1 MGFARHPALIA
12 TFLALLVVATAL
24 SWPRNST
31 RNPTANPEV
40 STEMPLFNGAAING
54 PVQRVDLP
62 LSPPPFRCDSL
73 AAKDC
78 FEMFQR
84 YQSSMAITTVPAQHF
99 LNRVDRSANEPAD
112 CALNARH
119 RGDRC
124 PIRDNR

>member
-12 TFLALLVVATAL
+12 AFLALLVLATAL
-24 SWPRNST
+24 SWP

-40 STEMPLFNGAAING
+40 STEVPVVNGAAING
-54 PVQRVDLP
+54 PVRRADLP

-84 YQSSMAITTVPAQHF
+84 YQSSMATTTVPAQPV
-99 LNRVDRSANEPAD
+99 LNRFDRSGNEPAD
-112 CALNARH
+112 CALNAGH

-124 PIRDNR
+124 LMRGNR

>member
-12 TFLALLVVATAL
+12 ALLALLVLATAL
-24 SWPRNST
+24 SWP

-40 STEMPLFNGAAING
+40 STEMPMVNGAAING
-54 PVQRVDLP
+54 PVRRSDLA

-84 YQSSMAITTVPAQHF
+84 YQSSMAITTVPAEHV
-99 LNRVDRSANEPAD
+99 LNRFDRSANEAAD
-112 CALNARH
+112 CALNAGH

-124 PIRDNR
+124 LTRGNR

>member
-12 TFLALLVVATAL
+12 AFLALLVIATAL
-24 SWPRNST
+24 SWP

-40 STEMPLFNGAAING
+40 STEVPAVNGTAING
-54 PVQRVDLP
+54 PMQRADLP

-84 YQSSMAITTVPAQHF
+84 YQSSMAMTTVPAERF
-99 LNRVDRSANEPAD
+99 LNRFDRSANEPAD
-112 CALNARH
+112 CALNAGH

-124 PIRDNR
+124 LTRDNR

>member
-12 TFLALLVVATAL
+12 ALLALLVLATAA
-24 SWPRNST
+24 SWP

-40 STEMPLFNGAAING
+40 STEMPMINGAVIDG
-54 PVQRVDLP
+54 PVRRSDHLA
-62 LSPPPFRCDSL
+62 LSTPPFRCDSL

-84 YQSSMAITTVPAQHF
+84 YQSSMAITTVPAEHF
-99 LNRVDRSANEPAD
+99 LNRVDRSANDPAD
-112 CALNARH
+112 CALNAGH

-124 PIRDNR
+124 PTRDNR

>member
-12 TFLALLVVATAL
+12 ALLALLVVATAL
-24 SWPRNST
+24 SWPRN
-31 RNPTANPEV
+31 PTANPEV
-40 STEMPLFNGAAING
+40 STEMPVVNGAAING
-54 PVQRVDLP
+54 PVQRADLP

-84 YQSSMAITTVPAQHF
+84 YQSSMAITTVPAEHVS
-99 LNRVDRSANEPAD
+99 NRFDRSANAPAD
-112 CALNARH
+112 CALNAGH

-124 PIRDNR
+124 LMPGNR

>member
-12 TFLALLVVATAL
+12 AFLALLVVATAL
-24 SWPRNST
+24 SWPRN
-31 RNPTANPEV
+31 PTANPEV
-40 STEMPLFNGAAING
+40 STELPVVNGAAING
-54 PVQRVDLP
+54 PMQRADLP

-84 YQSSMAITTVPAQHF
+84 YQSSMAMTTVPAVHF
-99 LNRVDRSANEPAD
+99 LNRFDWSANEPAD
-112 CALNARH
+112 CALNAGL

-124 PIRDNR
+124 PR